1 MARLRQETDPDEAG
15 LDRGALER
23 LDAHFA
29 REVDAGRLPGFLVAV
44 ARGGRVAHLTAYGRR
59 DVAAGLPV
67 EADTL
72 FRIYSM
78 TKPVTAVAALM
89 LVEEGRLS
97 LDDPVAR
104 HLPAFA
110 EPRVYVSGEAPD
122 VTTRPAAGP
131 VLVRHLMTHTA
142 GLTFAFYHA
151 HPVDAL
157 YRAAGLES
165 SVRPGADLA
174 ETVDLY
180 ASLPLQ
186 FEPGTQWNYSVASNV
201 LGRLV
206 EVVSGRPLDVFC
218 AERIFGPLGMPD
230 AGFEV
235 TDEQA
240 DRLAELYGEQD
251 GGGIAPVPGLPLRG
265 RPRFLS
271 GSGGLVASAYDVHRF
286 SELLR
291 RRGELDG
298 VRLLAPDTV
307 DLMTRNHLPGG
318 ADLRAFGSRPAH
330 DEPGNDGVGFGLG
343 VSVVTDPARTQAP
356 SGLGTYGWSG
366 VATTTFWV
374 DPGRD
379 LTVQF
384 LTQVRPRSSHT
395 VFRDLKRLVH
405 EALTDRPAPGPRR
418 PGGAGG
424 GPGAPVWSAG
434 R

>member
-1 MARLRQETDPDEAG
+1 MARLRQEIDPDEAG
-15 LDRGALER
+15 LDGKALDR
-23 LDAHFA
+23 LDRHCA
-29 REVDAGRLPGFLVAV
+29 REVDEGRLPGFLVAV
-44 ARGGRVAHLTAYGRR
+44 ARGGRVAHLTTYGLR
-59 DVAAGLPV
+59 DVAARLPV
-67 EADTL
+67 EAGTL
-72 FRIYSM
+72 WRIYSM
-78 TKPVTAVAALM
+78 TKPVTSVAALM

-110 EPRVYVSGEAPD
+110 EPRVYVDGSPPD

-142 GLTFAFYHA
+142 GLTFGFYHS

-206 EVVSGRPLDVFC
+206 EVVSGQSLDVFL
-218 AERIFGPLGMPD
+218 AERVFRPLGMAD
-230 AGFEV
+230 AGFHV
-235 TDEQA
+235 TGEQA
-240 DRLAELYGEQD
+240 GRLAELYGEKD
-251 GGGIAPVPGLPLRG
+251 GGGIEPIAGLPLRG

-271 GSGGLVASAYDVHRF
+271 GSGGLVASAHDLHRF
-286 SELLR
+286 MEMLR

-298 VRLLAPDTV
+298 VRLLAPGTV
-307 DLMTRNHLPGG
+307 DLMTRNHLPGD

-330 DEPGNDGVGFGLG
+330 DRPGNDGVGFGLG
-343 VSVVTDPARTQAP
+343 VSVVIDPARTQSP

-384 LTQVRPRSSHT
+384 MTQVRPKSEHT
-395 VFRDLKRLVH
+395 VYQDLKRLVH
-405 EALTDRPAPGPRR
+405 EAVTG
-418 PGGAGG
+418 
-424 GPGAPVWSAG
+424 
-434 R
+434 